1 MMENFGISGGVDN
14 YPGLEGMTAE
24 QQAAFNRKRERTN
37 AKAVECLDLD
47 GNLIEVYRSGMLA
60 SQALNIQ
67 QGDISL
73 CCRGLKHSV
82 GGFRFRFFGESDLL
96 ENITK
101 IKKGFVIEGYIEGAN
116 RTEVTRSTRASRGD
130 YQQQV
135 KVLVEKQSIL
145 APPEIQVLNLAMCC
159 CRVFL
164 MVLCCCRVVH
174 GLRTK

>member
-1 MMENFGISGGVDN
+1 MDNFGISGGIDN

-37 AKAVECLDLD
+37 AKAVECLDMD

-82 GGFRFRFFGESDLL
+82 GGYRFRFFGESDLL

-101 IKKGFVIEGYIEGAN
+101 IKKGFVIEGYVEGVN
-116 RTEVTRSTRASRGD
+116 RSELTRSTRASRGD

-135 KVLVEKQSIL
+135 KVVDEKPSIL
-145 APPEIQVLNLAMCC
+145 APPEIQVGILSSLSCIDDSFI
-159 CRVFL
+159 FL
-164 MVLCCCRVVH
+164 LEPH
-174 GLRTK
+174 LDKEAS